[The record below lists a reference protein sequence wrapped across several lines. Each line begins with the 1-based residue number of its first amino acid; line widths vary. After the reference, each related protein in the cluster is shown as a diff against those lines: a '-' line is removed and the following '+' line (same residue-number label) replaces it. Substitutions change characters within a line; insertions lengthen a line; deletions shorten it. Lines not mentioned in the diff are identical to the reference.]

1 MDASKS
7 IVANISE
14 VQVVL
19 FYSMIERRAKEWFMM
34 HGKMKMTNWHS

>member
-19 FYSMIERRAKEWFMM
+19 FYSMIERRAKE
-34 HGKMKMTNWHS
+34 